1 MREKLPT
8 FRSAGVTC
16 SLGTAAALPSRRRR
30 TALPP
35 HRATTTHIALPPH
48 RIALPPV
55 VPILLLHNPVV
66 QRE

>member
-16 SLGTAAALPSRRRR
+16 SLGTAAALPSRR
-30 TALPP
+30 
-35 HRATTTHIALPPH
+35 ATTTHIALPPH

-55 VPILLLHNPVV
+55 VLILSLHNPVV

>member
-1 MREKLPT
+1 MLPWH
-8 FRSAGVTC
+8 RC
-16 SLGTAAALPSRRRR
+16 R

-48 RIALPPV
+48 RVALPPV
-55 VPILLLHNPVV
+55 IPILSLHNPVV

>member
-16 SLGTAAALPSRRRR
+16 SLGIAAAPRRRR

-48 RIALPPV
+48 RVALPPV
-55 VPILLLHNPVV
+55 IPILSLHNPVV

>member
-16 SLGTAAALPSRRRR
+16 SLGTAAALPSRRA
-30 TALPP
+30 TA
-35 HRATTTHIALPPH
+35 APH

-55 VPILLLHNPVV
+55 VPILSLHNPVV